1 MEYKHKAITGAVLA
15 AFMLGGLAAC
25 QTTDDQDST
34 GQTAGE
40 YMDDATI
47 TARVKTALIQAPDV
61 KAHNINVETH
71 NGVVQLSGF
80 VDSEDEARRAVDAAD
95 DVPGVKKVES
105 DMRVKPEG

>member
-1 MEYKHKAITGAVLA
+1 MELKRKAIAGAMLTALA
-15 AFMLGGLAAC
+15 LGGFAGC
-25 QTTDDQDST
+25 QQDPNR
-34 GQTAGE
+34 QTAGE
-40 YMDDATI
+40 YLDDATI

-61 KAHNINVETH
+61 KAHQINVETQ

-105 DMRVKPEG
+105 DMRVKPGG